1 MERKAPEILK
11 VSTTAKSRLFEI
23 ESVHLKFSNGVNNI
37 YERLAVESS
46 TDAVIIVPMLDDQ
59 NLILV
64 KEYAVGIEKY
74 QVALPTGLIE
84 KNEEI
89 HEAANREL
97 MEEIGYGADVMHTLH
112 TLYLAPSFTGFKAH
126 VVLATEL
133 YDKKLEAD
141 EPEPPEKVIWPLKR
155 LDDILSTREVS
166 DSYSLAALYLVR
178 DYIDKC
184 TN

>member
-1 MERKAPEILK
+1 MERKAPKILK

-23 ESVHLKFSNGVNNI
+23 ESVHLKFSNGANVI

-46 TDAVIIVPMLDDQ
+46 TDAVVIIPMLDDQ

-74 QVALPTGLIE
+74 QFALPTGLIE

-89 HEAANREL
+89 HDAANREM
-97 MEEIGYGADVMHTLH
+97 MEEIGYGADEMRTLH

-126 VVLATEL
+126 VVLATKL
-133 YDKKLEAD
+133 YEKKLEAD
-141 EPEPPEKVIWPLKR
+141 EPEPLEKIIWPLKQ
-155 LDDILSTREVS
+155 LNEILNTQEVS

-178 DYIDKC
+178 DYIEKSK
-184 TN
+184 N